1 MTSDARNGVGIVA
14 RSVLR
19 SCSMKSMTMKT
30 LRALTLAKGPLS
42 NILERIGTYCV
53 RVSPTTISRTLTI
66 FS

>member
-1 MTSDARNGVGIVA
+1 
-14 RSVLR
+14 
-19 SCSMKSMTMKT
+19 MKSMTMKT